1 MSLIVEDIFLVGSS
15 LFHQGCSADS
25 CDFGV
30 PMRGGELVEML
41 TSLCLFIP
49 LVETVRPS
57 TLARI
62 SPNKHAN

>member
-30 PMRGGELVEML
+30 PMRGGELR
-41 TSLCLFIP
+41 TSSVQTALPAGHL
-49 LVETVRPS
+49 
-57 TLARI
+57 
-62 SPNKHAN
+62 